1 MRRLK
6 RMVGISPALEW
17 RCGKSWNT
25 DLFKAMGA
33 GEGAT
38 IARYQHGNA
47 AWELACESQL
57 HEFKLLCL
65 NHLTT
70 ATSDEHEL
78 ANFPPSFRQACN
90 VKRRWLNDQ
99 ASDAELQKSIESV
112 TSDTIQIWPSNWC
125 FGANAMFA
133 AKTLVLT
140 SLDDQRSTA
149 SAAQCAENLIFY
161 MSLSSACIKMN
172 CHETSESDQ
181 FENIEETTNDDG
193 ITVRGV
199 ACPHMDDAEMENV
212 ANNTIDSV
220 ALRWRQMLTEELIEL
235 LTPQ

>member
-125 FGANAMFA
+125 FGATQCSLQKHWSSRRWTTSDQLRVPLN
-133 AKTLVLT
+133 VLRT
-140 SLDDQRSTA
+140 
-149 SAAQCAENLIFY
+149 
-161 MSLSSACIKMN
+161 LSS
-172 CHETSESDQ
+172 T
-181 FENIEETTNDDG
+181 
-193 ITVRGV
+193 
-199 ACPHMDDAEMENV
+199 
-212 ANNTIDSV
+212 
-220 ALRWRQMLTEELIEL
+220 
-235 LTPQ
+235 